1 MSNSASISAAKK
13 RRGGGPPLM
22 GGGPGQ
28 GQGQGMSLPPGL
40 PPNFR
45 QLPPQVQQQLFQQLQ
60 QRAAVAAA
68 AAKSAPPLQ
77 QAQHSMPPAPIQT
90 RIPTPGNNS
99 TNVAGPYT
107 VNPVI
112 HNRAMAEVDGIH
124 IRDLPISSSGLP
136 CLPSGAAL
144 PPNVLFKLH
153 HDELLNM
160 DAVLNEHSNKIQMLA
175 NRIDKGLGVTSSST
189 SNGNSGSDNG
199 SKMSDR
205 NDFSYDTIV
214 NNTSFITK
222 ILDNILTN
230 TNLSDIINQIEPLQ
244 KENESLR
251 SLLNSQQTTLNELS
265 GLVMKLVANSLPSSS
280 SHNGEDIGVSVST
293 GEDGGHGDGH
303 GEGDDGGEGDD
314 DNNNRYDNMNSID
327 MSVYNPHDIQC
338 IEQNNNGSFDTYNTD
353 NCRDG
358 VCSLSTGNL
367 EEIME

>member
-1 MSNSASISAAKK
+1 
-13 RRGGGPPLM
+13 
-22 GGGPGQ
+22 
-28 GQGQGMSLPPGL
+28 
-40 PPNFR
+40 
-45 QLPPQVQQQLFQQLQ
+45 
-60 QRAAVAAA
+60 
-68 AAKSAPPLQ
+68 
-77 QAQHSMPPAPIQT
+77 
-90 RIPTPGNNS
+90 
-99 TNVAGPYT
+99 
-107 VNPVI
+107 
-112 HNRAMAEVDGIH
+112 
-124 IRDLPISSSGLP
+124 
-136 CLPSGAAL
+136 
-144 PPNVLFKLH
+144 
-153 HDELLNM
+153 M

-293 GEDGGHGDGH
+293 GEGEDGGDGDGH

-314 DNNNRYDNMNSID
+314 DNNNRYDNINSID

-353 NCRDG
+353 NCIDG